1 MNQNLSQI
9 ASLMKGRNPQEVAM
23 QMIKSNNIS
32 NNPMVSQMLQMA
44 QSGDT
49 QGLNKFAENFFQQ
62 NGMNFN
68 SDFAAFLQMLK

>member
-9 ASLMKGRNPQEVAM
+9 ASLVKGKNPQEVAM
-23 QMIKSNNIS
+23 QLIKSNNIG

-49 QGLNKFAENFFQQ
+49 
-62 NGMNFN
+62 
-68 SDFAAFLQMLK
+68 